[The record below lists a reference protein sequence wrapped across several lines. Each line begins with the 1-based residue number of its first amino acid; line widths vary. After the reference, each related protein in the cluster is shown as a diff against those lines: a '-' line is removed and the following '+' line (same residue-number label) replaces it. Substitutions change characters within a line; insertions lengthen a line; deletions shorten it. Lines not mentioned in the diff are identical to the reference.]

1 MFGFAISAVLQ
12 VERKMSDVG
21 IGAGKESQLLSALLI
36 ESVQLRSKSGLATT
50 LRDLHDLLEA
60 PQPIALRLVHSL
72 EKEGIV
78 TIERDVAD
86 ALASTVSIV
95 PSVANHLLFN
105 IKPRGSS
112 VA

>member
-1 MFGFAISAVLQ
+1 
-12 VERKMSDVG
+12 MSDIG
-21 IGAGKESQLLSALLI
+21 IGAGRESQLLSALLI
-36 ESVQLRSKSGLATT
+36 ESVQLRSDAGLTTT

-78 TIERDVAD
+78 TIQRDVTD
-86 ALASTVSIV
+86 ALASSVTVV

-105 IKPRGSS
+105 TKSRGSS
-112 VA
+112 AA